1 MYLCILKVTLVM
13 ARHCHNG
20 TGSIACK
27 YEIADEKTGKVN
39 KGHYHNFVVSLSEP
53 YAQTEKARIGFM
65 GQEANI
71 YKVKAENIAS
81 VFGVQ
86 QGEFNPTA
94 YADWFLQPVE
104 VLYDKRG
111 NLKSIKRI
119 NTSPTVTK
127 IES

>member
-1 MYLCILKVTLVM
+1 MDRFTALDSTQMFFLGFKE
-13 ARHCHNG
+13 
-20 TGSIACK
+20 K
-27 YEIADEKTGKVN
+27 EDDYEIADEKTGKIN
-39 KGHYHNFVVSLSEP
+39 KGHYHNFVISLSEP
-53 YAQTEKARIGFM
+53 YATSEKSRIGFM

-86 QGEFNPTA
+86 NGDFNPMA
-94 YADWFLQPVE
+94 YSDWFLQPVE

-119 NTSPTVTK
+119 TSAHTVSK
-127 IES
+127 VEN

>member
-1 MYLCILKVTLVM
+1 
-13 ARHCHNG
+13 
-20 TGSIACK
+20 
-27 YEIADEKTGKVN
+27 
-39 KGHYHNFVVSLSEP
+39 
-53 YAQTEKARIGFM
+53 M

-119 NTSPTVTK
+119 NTSPIVTK

>member
-1 MYLCILKVTLVM
+1 MDKFRNPDPNQMFFLGFKE
-13 ARHCHNG
+13 
-20 TGSIACK
+20 K
-27 YEIADEKTGKVN
+27 EDDYEIADEKTGKVN

-119 NTSPTVTK
+119 NTFPTVTK
-127 IES
+127 VES